1 MGSRAD
7 TAVASALYAVGFC
20 FLGLLFFLCHLGDHS
35 LDASR
40 LAEDDLRDSN
50 PVAADL
56 GADSPDDSEACYF
69 LAGFVF
75 LPRTEPACHSL

>member
-7 TAVASALYAVGFC
+7 TVVSSALYVVGFC
-20 FLGLLFFLCHLGDHS
+20 FLGLLFFLCHLRDHS

-40 LAEDDLRDSN
+40 LAEDGLGDSN
-50 PVAADL
+50 PVGADV
-56 GADSPDDSEACYF
+56 GADSPNDFETCYF
-69 LAGFVF
+69 LAGSVF

>member
-1 MGSRAD
+1 MGSQAD
-7 TAVASALYAVGFC
+7 SAVVLALYAVGFC

-40 LAEDDLRDSN
+40 LAEDGLGDSN

-56 GADSPDDSEACYF
+56 GTDSLNDSEACYF
-69 LAGFVF
+69 LAGSVA

>member
-7 TAVASALYAVGFC
+7 FVVASALYAVGFC
-20 FLGLLFFLCHLGDHS
+20 FLGLLFFLCHLEDHS

-40 LAEDDLRDSN
+40 LAEDGLRDSN

-56 GADSPDDSEACYF
+56 GADSPNDSKACNF
-69 LAGFVF
+69 PAGSVF

>member
-7 TAVASALYAVGFC
+7 TVVASALYAVSFC
-20 FLGLLFFLCHLGDHS
+20 FFGPLFFLCHLGEHS

-40 LAEDDLRDSN
+40 LAEDGLGDSN
-50 PVAADL
+50 PVAIDL

-69 LAGFVF
+69 LEGSVA
-75 LPRTEPACHSL
+75 LPRTELACHSL

>member
-7 TAVASALYAVGFC
+7 TTVALALYAVGFC

-40 LAEDDLRDSN
+40 LAEDGLGDSN
-50 PVAADL
+50 PVADDL

-69 LAGFVF
+69 LAGSVF

>member
-7 TAVASALYAVGFC
+7 SAVTSALYVVGFW

-40 LAEDDLRDSN
+40 LAEDGFRDSN

-69 LAGFVF
+69 LAGSVF
-75 LPRTEPACHSL
+75 LPRTEPTCHSL

>member
-1 MGSRAD
+1 MGSQAD
-7 TAVASALYAVGFC
+7 TVVASALYAVGFC
-20 FLGLLFFLCHLGDHS
+20 FLGLLFFLCHLGYHS

-40 LAEDDLRDSN
+40 LAEDGLGDSN

-56 GADSPDDSEACYF
+56 EADSLDDSEACYF
-69 LAGFVF
+69 LASSFF

>member
-7 TAVASALYAVGFC
+7 TAVALALYAVGFC

-40 LAEDDLRDSN
+40 LAEDGLGDSN

-56 GADSPDDSEACYF
+56 GANSPDDSKAYYF
-69 LAGFVF
+69 FAGSVF
-75 LPRTEPACHSL
+75 LPRTEPAYHSL